1 MPQTTLSA
9 SEVSSK
15 IERNVDEN
23 ALSCVDCRTPP
34 RRASL
39 HPRHHERVPEGFRPA
54 FTAPRPC
61 CCYSGWVFDIVLP
74 REPCDSNSKCS
85 LCPKRGRSCKDYSCT
100 LLRVLSSQPIVTPRM
115 FTPKTWLQLCWAG
128 FMFCLVS
135 QEGNPH
141 SQDLCLSMLFLF
153 FSFFC
158 LRLFLFFFFSPRIL
172 LYAVVALGGGKDGN
186 GMSWLS
192 VLNVL
197 SGGVFVAAGFMHL
210 LPEAEQGLRELSDS
224 WSFEVRADH
233 CWLLSFVFF
242 SQLFGFC
249 CSVFGF
255 VVRFSMSCFRFVRM
269 SKWVQVLFSL
279 RVFTSR
285 GNVAAAVGCCC
296 YNCCCC
302 LFVICLDTQ
311 LKLRC

>member
-1 MPQTTLSA
+1 MLTAEGRGLKGGRNPPGLSLPVHVYVREEGVPGREAFGSMPQTTLSA

-153 FSFFC
+153 FSKP
-158 LRLFLFFFFSPRIL
+158 SSTP
-172 LYAVVALGGGKDGN
+172 
-186 GMSWLS
+186 
-192 VLNVL
+192 
-197 SGGVFVAAGFMHL
+197 
-210 LPEAEQGLRELSDS
+210 
-224 WSFEVRADH
+224 
-233 CWLLSFVFF
+233 
-242 SQLFGFC
+242 
-249 CSVFGF
+249 
-255 VVRFSMSCFRFVRM
+255 
-269 SKWVQVLFSL
+269 
-279 RVFTSR
+279 
-285 GNVAAAVGCCC
+285 
-296 YNCCCC
+296 
-302 LFVICLDTQ
+302 
-311 LKLRC
+311 